1 VALIMMGGAIGVI
14 FPTTISL
21 ISRHFPNDRTGAAI
35 GSYEATFGAG
45 FALGPLFAGA
55 VAVLTD
61 ISTTFLMTA
70 IFGIMMVFFTYLGN
84 TPVQSS

>member
-1 VALIMMGGAIGVI
+1 MMGGAIGVI

-45 FALGPLFAGA
+45 FALGPLLAGT
-55 VAVLTD
+55 VAALTD
-61 ISTTFLMTA
+61 IFTTFLMTA
-70 IFGIMMVFFTYLGN
+70 FFGIMMVFFTYAGH
-84 TPVQSS
+84 TSVQSS